1 MIITTTGV
9 YGDTEDIFFSKLIA
23 ENITLFVDVR
33 QRRGMRGSKYKFVN
47 SVYLQEKL
55 KSIGIKYI
63 HLKVLAPTKEI
74 RLEQK
79 KHDQTELVSKI
90 NRDELGP
97 RFVKEYKNKILN
109 QVDFTKILKILDK
122 EKSVLFCVESRPCAC
137 HRSLIS
143 GYIEEELNKMKNYE
157 SIYDIYHF

>member
-9 YGDTEDIFFSKLIA
+9 YGDTEDSFFNKLLD
-23 ENITLFVDVR
+23 EKITLFVDVR

-55 KSIGIKYI
+55 RRIGIKYI
-63 HLKVLAPTKEI
+63 HLKSLAPTTEI

-79 KHDQTELVSKI
+79 KHDQVEQSSKN
-90 NRDELGP
+90 NRNELGLV
-97 RFVKEYKNKILN
+97 FIKEYNNKILD
-109 QVDFTKILKILDK
+109 QVDFVKILEVLNK
-122 EKSVLFCVESRPCAC
+122 EKSVLFCVETKPCAC

-143 GYIEEELNKMKNYE
+143 RRIEEELSEMKNCE
-157 SIYDIYHF
+157 SKYDIYHF